1 MIELKPVGEETYD
14 SFLDDMIRLYA
25 AESIAAGRWEEEEA
39 LELSRKES
47 EALLPEKFRTENNY
61 LFNIIADSQIVG
73 YLWAGCNDPKRK
85 EAFLFA
91 LEVFEEYRRKG
102 YGKKALAILEVEIKR
117 RGFTS
122 IRLHVFEQSTAALG
136 LYNSQGYRQVSRI
149 MKKDLTLK

>member
-1 MIELKPVGEETYD
+1 MC
-14 SFLDDMIRLYA
+14 
-25 AESIAAGRWEEEEA
+25 
-39 LELSRKES
+39 
-47 EALLPEKFRTENNY
+47 
-61 LFNIIADSQIVG
+61 NIIADSHIVG